1 MIDIHCHI
9 LPEVDDGAKS
19 WEVAVTMCAIAWQDG
34 IEHIV
39 ATPHA
44 NEEYFYD
51 RKYLEDLL
59 QKLQG
64 ETGGKP
70 ALSLG
75 CDFHF
80 SFENVQDAFAN
91 PSRYTIGNTPYL
103 LVEFNDYSLPPAID
117 DSLSELLNF
126 GLKPIITH
134 PERNPM
140 LQRTPERV
148 LDWVRGGC
156 AVQITA
162 NTLTGRWG
170 RRADST
176 ARWLFDREAVHI
188 VASDAHGLTSRP
200 PILSEARTLVQHM
213 CGENVAD
220 ALFTQNP
227 RAVIQGK
234 PLPYFPVPRLSADHY

>member
-1 MIDIHCHI
+1 MIDIHCHV

-19 WEVAVTMCAIAWQDG
+19 WDMAVEMCAMAWQDG

-44 NEEYFYD
+44 NDEYFYD
-51 RKYLEDLL
+51 RSYYEELL
-59 QKLQG
+59 QKLREQ
-64 ETGGKP
+64 TSGKP

-80 SFENVQDAFAN
+80 SFENVQEALTTAGKF
-91 PSRYTIGNTPYL
+91 TIGNTPYL
-103 LVEFNDYSLPPAID
+103 LVEFNDFSLPPAID
-117 DSLSELLNF
+117 ENLARLINI

-156 AVQITA
+156 AVQVTA
-162 NTLTGRWG
+162 NSLTGRWG
-170 RRADST
+170 RKADDT
-176 ARWLFDREAVHI
+176 ARWLFDHEAVHI
-188 VASDAHGLTSRP
+188 VATDAHGIASRP
-200 PILSEARTLVQHM
+200 PILSEAQTMVKQFA
-213 CGENVAD
+213 GELVAD
-220 ALFTQNP
+220 ALVTLNP
-227 RAVIQGK
+227 SAVISGEA
-234 PLPYFPVPRLSADHY
+234 LPYFPKISG

>member
-1 MIDIHCHI
+1 MVDLHCHV
-9 LPEVDDGAKS
+9 LPQVDDGAKS
-19 WEVAVTMCAIAWQDG
+19 WDMAVAMCAMAWQDG

-44 NEEYFYD
+44 NDEYFYD
-51 RKYLEDLL
+51 RAYYEELL
-59 QKLQG
+59 QKLRDQ
-64 ETGGKP
+64 TGGKP

-80 SFENVQDAFAN
+80 SFENVQEALTNAGKF
-91 PSRYTIGNTPYL
+91 TIGSTPYL

-117 DSLSELLNF
+117 ENLARLINI

-148 LDWVRGGC
+148 LAWVSGGC

-162 NTLTGRWG
+162 NSLTGRWG
-170 RRADST
+170 RKAEAT
-176 ARWLFDREAVHI
+176 ARWLFEKQAVHI
-188 VASDAHGLTSRP
+188 IASDAHGVTSRP
-200 PILSEARTLVQHM
+200 PILSEAR
-213 CGENVAD
+213 NVAKEIAGEVIAE
-220 ALFTQNP
+220 ALVTLNP
-227 RAVIQGK
+227 RAVINGE
-234 PLPYFPVPRLSADHY
+234 PMPYRPKIS

>member
-1 MIDIHCHI
+1 MIDIHCHV
-9 LPEVDDGAKS
+9 LPDVDDGAKS
-19 WEVAVTMCAIAWQDG
+19 WEVAVEMCAMAWQDG

-44 NEEYFYD
+44 NEEFFYD
-51 RKYLEDLL
+51 RKYHEELL
-59 QKLQG
+59 QKLR
-64 ETGGKP
+64 ERTGGKP

-75 CDFHF
+75 CDFNF
-80 SFENVQDAFAN
+80 SYENVQEAQTNAGKFC
-91 PSRYTIGNTPYL
+91 IGNTPYL

-117 DSLSELLNF
+117 ENLARLINI

-162 NTLTGRWG
+162 NSITGRWG
-170 RRADST
+170 RKADAT
-176 ARWLFDREAVHI
+176 ARWLFEKQAVHFL
-188 VASDAHGLTSRP
+188 ASDAHGVTSRP
-200 PILSEARTLVQHM
+200 PILSEAKKVATELASEVVAEALVTL
-213 CGENVAD
+213 
-220 ALFTQNP
+220 NP
-227 RAVIQGK
+227 RAVVNGE
-234 PLPYFPVPRLSADHY
+234 PLPYFPKIS